1 MVSDR
6 YELFGALKLLRRGY
20 TLVYISDTPR
30 GCAVGGA
37 FLYSCFPDLKKYR
50 LIEAVDNPD
59 GFEGI
64 EYYRITSAGFAFE
77 ERLQRW
83 WRGLS
88 PWQRIALRLLG

>member
-6 YELFGALKLLRRGY
+6 YELFAALKLLRRGY
-20 TLVYISDTPR
+20 TLVHCSDSPH

-50 LIEAVDNPD
+50 LIQPVDNPD

-64 EYYRITSAGFAFE
+64 EYYRIAPAGVAFE
-77 ERLQRW
+77 ARLQGW
-83 WRGLS
+83 WRELS
-88 PWQRIALRLLG
+88 PWQRIGLRLFG